1 MVDPALFLWAPAKE
15 NDNPMVRKV
24 QHLYWALPYSFLFAL
39 WRIDSLKVC
48 AATPGTF
55 DSIFSPPPCVPDTSN
70 PTKPTRLHCTR
81 LCQLSKTRLPS
92 VFFFHCRGFSSVGR
106 AFFRRLP
113 PHRQVAF
120 QRKLW
125 GECARLGAHYALL
138 FALFPARVL
147 LPAVFLSGLLTATIV
162 TVSHVTEDLYFDGP
176 HKVGVW
182 GVGVICS

>member
-1 MVDPALFLWAPAKE
+1 
-15 NDNPMVRKV
+15 
-24 QHLYWALPYSFLFAL
+24 
-39 WRIDSLKVC
+39 
-48 AATPGTF
+48 
-55 DSIFSPPPCVPDTSN
+55 
-70 PTKPTRLHCTR
+70 
-81 LCQLSKTRLPS
+81 
-92 VFFFHCRGFSSVGR
+92 
-106 AFFRRLP
+106 
-113 PHRQVAF
+113 VAC

-182 GVGVICS
+182 GVGLVCLRGRWQARQTLRPPFLLLPLRVGQWLDRHRHTHTRTRQSRALSVSLFYFGPQSSIFSARSYFILLTFLSALFTWFCWCFFARAQKTLVVYP